1 MKGKKFLALIMAAA
15 VSVSALAACGQ
26 ETAQSGTGDQVKSS
40 QEQGSQTQDA
50 AEQEA
55 GVDVAEEQ
63 EPLKFTMS
71 ISNGLNEYILQSPDI
86 NQDKWIGVFNE
97 RYNLDIT
104 LKLLDHKR
112 FAEEMQ
118 MMFAS
123 GDIPDV
129 VKCYDNYTSPSMCQ
143 SVENGVFMAL
153 DDILATAGEKYP
165 NLMKTIPEAA
175 WDYNKY
181 DGHIYG
187 IPVCYLSRATRRATY
202 IRKDLLDKAGL
213 DIPTTLEDT
222 VEVLKAFRDMGVE
235 YPYAG
240 REYWTYTDIFFGAYG
255 VNPLTWNLNEE
266 GQLVPDMIRP
276 QMKEA
281 LAFHKMLKDEGLMD
295 PESLTT
301 NGSDWLN
308 KIYAGKVGM
317 FDHNGGQLYGFNT
330 SLQQNVPDAE
340 LILIPS
346 PVGPYGDQGTYKY
359 SPVFES
365 IFINKDFEEPER
377 IFEYLDRM
385 CLEEEQDFLSYGIK
399 GEDWTEE
406 NGVISYEYPTDQ
418 IGMAEI
424 SFRKT
429 LGLVRDDSYDAR
441 LTPYQ
446 PGGDAFMDWVEN
458 VSAYEG
464 IDNIDPG
471 KLESLTLHPELQPG
485 NGCDLF
491 HQMAA
496 AIFYGKADID
506 SFDDFVEE
514 YLERGGQEI
523 IEEAT
528 KAYEEGRTFERK

>member
-1 MKGKKFLALIMAAA
+1 MKEAIYEKEKINGNADG
-15 VSVSALAACGQ
+15 SVGACRNACGSANTSGQ
-26 ETAQSGTGDQVKSS
+26 ESGSGGQGQSETAG
-40 QEQGSQTQDA
+40 QTQEDA
-50 AEQEA
+50 GESGAS
-55 GVDVAEEQ
+55 EEK

-71 ISNGLNEYILQSPDI
+71 ISNGLNEYIAQSPDI
-86 NQDKWIGVFNE
+86 NQDKWVKVFNE
-97 RYNLDIT
+97 RYNLDLT

-123 GDIPDV
+123 GEIADV

-143 SVENGVFMAL
+143 SVEN
-153 DDILATAGEKYP
+153 
-165 NLMKTIPEAA
+165 A

-181 DGHIYG
+181 NGHIYG
-187 IPVCYLSRATRRATY
+187 IPVSYLSRATRRATY
-202 IRKDLLDKAGL
+202 IRKDLLDKTELG
-213 DIPTTLEDT
+213 IPTTLDEF

-276 QMKEA
+276 EMKEA

-301 NGSDWLN
+301 NSSDWLN
-308 KIYAGKVGM
+308 KIYTGKVGL
-317 FDHNGGQLYGFNT
+317 FDHNGGQLYGFNS
-330 SLQQNVPDAE
+330 SLQQNVPE
-340 LILIPS
+340 GEFILIPS

-365 IFINKDFEEPER
+365 IFINKDFQEPER

-385 CLEEEQDFLSYGIK
+385 CTDEEQDFMAYGIK

-406 NGVISYEYPTDQ
+406 NGQVQYEYPTDQ
-418 IGMAEI
+418 VGVAEI

-429 LGLVRDDSYDAR
+429 MGLIRDDSYDPR
-441 LTPYQ
+441 LLPFT
-446 PGGDAFMDWVEN
+446 PGGDDFMDWLQN
-458 VSAYEG
+458 VSTKEG

-496 AIFYGKADID
+496 NIFYGKEPID
-506 SFDDFVEE
+506 SFDTFVEE
-514 YLERGGQEI
+514 YLRRGGQEV

-528 KAYEEGRTFERK
+528 KAYQEGKTFDRK